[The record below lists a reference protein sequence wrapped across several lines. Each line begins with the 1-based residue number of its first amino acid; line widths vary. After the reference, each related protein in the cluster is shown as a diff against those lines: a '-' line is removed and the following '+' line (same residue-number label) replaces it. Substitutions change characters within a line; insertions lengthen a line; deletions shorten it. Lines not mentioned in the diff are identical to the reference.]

1 MAFYIVGTA
10 GHIDHGKTE
19 LSKALTG
26 IQTDRLKEE
35 QERGMSIKL
44 GFAPLSLSQ
53 DLQLGLV
60 DVPGH
65 ERFIQQMLSG
75 AFGMDLVLL
84 VVAAT
89 EGIMPQTREHLDI
102 IRLLGIPNL
111 LVALTKKSLVEQD
124 FLELVQEDVRDY
136 LAGHGYPE
144 APVIP
149 VDSISGEGLDELK
162 AAMEEALR
170 SLPQKDE
177 GGFPRL
183 PVDRVF
189 SLTGHGTVVTGTLWS
204 GRIAKGDSLTL
215 FPMGKSVKVRNI
227 QVHGKNVEEAIAGQ
241 RVALNIP
248 DAGSAKS
255 IPSGQ
260 VLIRENILSPTYKV
274 TGLFHL
280 LPEKDSLS
288 HLEKVRVHLGTG
300 ETLGKLLLLE
310 KDEIWPGEEAL
321 CGLYLDKPL
330 GTVAGDRLILRK
342 ENASE
347 TLGGVTVIEAA
358 PGKIRRKEEDYLEAL
373 RRKLQGSPLEK
384 LLSLVREEPFSGT
397 RELARKLALEEEAM
411 KALLADGEESLL
423 SLEGTWL
430 HQDTLAELE
439 AQLLDFLRKRHE
451 KNPLSPGASKEELK
465 SRFFPGLQNKVWQS
479 FLKLLDSRSL
489 TLKGDLVSEKGVVPI
504 LSPADEKGLD
514 LVVNSYL
521 NDGFSPLSPQELADS
536 LHFPLDKVQEYIHYL
551 QGQEQLVKID
561 ETLYF
566 HREVF
571 QKALDGVIAYCQA
584 HDGAIDI
591 AGAKEVLGSSR
602 KYIVPFLEYLDYH
615 KWTRRLDNKR
625 VLLRRN

>member
-1 MAFYIVGTA
+1 M
-10 GHIDHGKTE
+10 
-19 LSKALTG
+19 
-26 IQTDRLKEE
+26 
-35 QERGMSIKL
+35 
-44 GFAPLSLSQ
+44 
-53 DLQLGLV
+53 
-60 DVPGH
+60 
-65 ERFIQQMLSG
+65 
-75 AFGMDLVLL
+75 
-84 VVAAT
+84 
-89 EGIMPQTREHLDI
+89 
-102 IRLLGIPNL
+102 
-111 LVALTKKSLVEQD
+111 
-124 FLELVQEDVRDY
+124 
-136 LAGHGYPE
+136 
-144 APVIP
+144 IP
-149 VDSISGEGLDELK
+149 VDSISGEGLEELK
-162 AAMEEALR
+162 SAMEEALR
-170 SLPQKDE
+170 SLPKKDE

-204 GRIAKGDSLTL
+204 GRIAKGDTLTL
-215 FPMGKSVKVRNI
+215 FPMGKPVKVRNI
-227 QVHGKNVEEAIAGQ
+227 QVHGKNVKAAIAGQ

-274 TGLFHL
+274 TGLFQL
-280 LPEKDSLS
+280 LPEKESLS

-300 ETLGKLLLLE
+300 ETPGKLLLLE
-310 KDEIWPGEEAL
+310 KDEIYPGEEAL
-321 CGLYLDKPL
+321 CGLYLEKPL

-347 TLGGVTVIEAA
+347 TLGGVTVIESS
-358 PGKIRRKEEDYLEAL
+358 PGKIRRKEEAYLEGL

-397 RELARKLALEEEAM
+397 RELARKLALEEEEA
-411 KALLADGEESLL
+411 KGLLQEGEEELL

-430 HQDTLAELE
+430 HQETLEDLE

-451 KNPLSPGASKEELK
+451 KNPLSPGVSKEELK
-465 SRFFPGLQNKVWQS
+465 SRFFPGLQSKVWQA

-489 TLKGDLVSEKGVVPI
+489 SLKGDLVSEKGAVPI
-504 LSPADEKGLD
+504 LSSTDEQGLA
-514 LVVNSYL
+514 LVINSYL
-521 NDGFSPLSPQELADS
+521 NDGFSPQSPQELGETLRLS
-536 LHFPLDKVQEYIHYL
+536 PEKIQEYIHYL
-551 QGQEQLVKID
+551 QSQEELVKID

-566 HREVF
+566 HKEVF
-571 QKALDGVIAYCQA
+571 RKGLEGIIAYCQA